1 MKTIIDDEFLR
12 CMMTAEAWKEI
23 SEEISWTE
31 PLLEKYQD
39 KIDWEA
45 ISGNSDILWTTP
57 MLTKFKRQIH
67 WDTLSSAL
75 NEKCA
80 TIPLLR
86 AFKQQWDWHKLSMN
100 SAIKLTDEFLE
111 TFKDYIDW
119 SEVIDRWDDERL
131 KFKPFEFYEQWQ
143 TFIPIAKLQDSR
155 LWDYMV
161 AIEKIKIMEEMI
173 Q

>member
-45 ISGNSDILWTTP
+45 ISGNSDILWTIP

-80 TIPLLR
+80 IMSLLR

-100 SAIKLTDEFLE
+100 SAIKLTNEFLE

-131 KFKPFEFYEQWQ
+131 KFKPFEFYEQWK

-161 AIEKIKIMEEMI
+161 EIEKIKIMEEMI

>member
-1 MKTIIDDEFLR
+1 M
-12 CMMTAEAWKEI
+12 
-23 SEEISWTE
+23 
-31 PLLEKYQD
+31 
-39 KIDWEA
+39 
-45 ISGNSDILWTTP
+45 
-57 MLTKFKRQIH
+57 
-67 WDTLSSAL
+67 
-75 NEKCA
+75 
-80 TIPLLR
+80 PLLR
-86 AFKQQWDWHKLSMN
+86 AFKQQWDWRKLSMN

>member
-23 SEEISWTE
+23 SEEIS
-31 PLLEKYQD
+31 
-39 KIDWEA
+39 
-45 ISGNSDILWTTP
+45 GNSDILWTIP

-75 NEKCA
+75 SEKCA
-80 TIPLLR
+80 TMPLLR

-100 SAIKLTDEFLE
+100 STIKLTDEFLE

-161 AIEKIKIMEEMI
+161 EIEKIKIMEEMI